1 MPGGD
6 KRGPEGFGPMTG
18 RGFGPCGGGMG
29 RGQGFGQ
36 RRFFSRKN
44 ELAALE
50 EGKKMIEEELGALK
64 EEIQA
69 LKDES

>member
-1 MPGGD
+1 MPQFD
-6 KRGPEGFGPMTG
+6 RTGPQGFGPMTG
-18 RGFGPCGGGMG
+18 RGFGPCAGGC
-29 RGQGFGQ
+29 RGFGFGQ

-50 EGKKMIEEELGALK
+50 EEKKMIEEELGALK